1 MTGYLLV
8 SARGLVAAVL
18 LVSAGSKLRGRAA
31 FAGFGAW
38 LGQLT
43 VVPANRVTPV
53 AALVAAAEA
62 VAVPL
67 LAIPATAIPG
77 LALAAGLMAAF
88 AAAIGVVTRRGVSVP
103 CRCFGVSAR
112 PLGAAHVTRNILLA
126 AVALAAAAVAALRP
140 GPAPGPADTA
150 LALLTGVA
158 AAAVIVRLDD
168 ILPN

>member
-8 SARGLVAAVL
+8 SARALLGAVL
-18 LVSAGSKLRGRAA
+18 LVSAGSKTRGRAA
-31 FAGFGAW
+31 FAGFAAW

-43 VVPANRVTPV
+43 VVPANRIKPV
-53 AALVAAAEA
+53 AVLVVAAEA

-67 LAIPATAIPG
+67 LAIPATAILG
-77 LALAAGLMAAF
+77 LALAAGLMVMF
-88 AAAIGVVTRRGVSVP
+88 AAAIGAVTRRGVSVP

-126 AVALAAAAVAALRP
+126 AVAAAAAVAASVSRGSGP
-140 GPAPGPADTA
+140 GASGTA
-150 LALLTGVA
+150 LALLTGIA

-168 ILPN
+168 ILPD

>member
-8 SARGLVAAVL
+8 SARTLMGAVL
-18 LVSAGSKLRGRAA
+18 FVSAGSKVRSTAA

-43 VVPANRVTPV
+43 VVPANQIKYV
-53 AALVAAAEA
+53 AVLVVAAEA

-77 LALAAGLMAAF
+77 LALAAVLMIAF
-88 AAAIGVVTRRGVSVP
+88 AVSIGVVTRRGVPVP
-103 CRCFGVSAR
+103 CRCFGASAR
-112 PLGAAHVTRNILLA
+112 PLGPEHVTRNILLA
-126 AVALAAAAVAALRP
+126 AVAIAAAAMASLSP
-140 GPAPGPADTA
+140 GPALGAASTG
-150 LALLTGVA
+150 LALLTGIA